1 MNGLN
6 WRELLYVRQQV
17 VQELLLKLKNLD
29 EECRYLDLYSPI
41 DTISGRVK
49 KTGSIMEKAKRKNIP
64 LDEIEEKIEDIAGI
78 RILCKFVEDI
88 EKTAQM
94 IRGRGDMKVIEE
106 RDYITNTKKSG
117 YRSYHM
123 IIKYPINTA
132 TGPKE
137 VFAEIQIR
145 TNAMNFWATAEHS
158 LRYKYNGNIPD
169 TLQTRL
175 TNCAEAA
182 YRLDQEMATIR
193 EEMTNAQRQYELK
206 SSLVTNILENI
217 HKLHVS
223 TNLEDVDR
231 WNRQFIDVW
240 NEDDV
245 DGLRLLNDQINV
257 MMEAYR
263 V

>member
-1 MNGLN
+1 MDGLN

-17 VQELLLKLKNLD
+17 VQELLLKIKNLD
-29 EECRYLDLYSPI
+29 AECRYLELYSPI
-41 DTISGRVK
+41 DNVSGRVK
-49 KTGSIMEKAKRKNIP
+49 KTGSIMEKAKRKDIP
-64 LDEIEEKIEDIAGI
+64 LDLIEEKIEDIAGI

-88 EKTAQM
+88 EKTAEM

-158 LRYKYNGNIPD
+158 LRYKYDGNIPEI
-169 TLQTRL
+169 LQERL

-223 TNLEDVDR
+223 TNLEDVDK
-231 WNRQFIDVW
+231 WNRQFIEIW
-240 NEDDV
+240 NNDDLN
-245 DGLRLLNDQINV
+245 GLKQLNAQINV